1 MMPTD
6 QSQRPQ
12 FAEWRIGQVA
22 CVQIKCPV
30 CGGVLVTTSR
40 QLIDQ
45 INLGNE
51 VRINC
56 SNQVGGAPCGQ
67 LLSVRRSLI
76 VRPT

>member
-12 FAEWRIGQVA
+12 SAEWRIGQVA

-30 CGGVLVTTSR
+30 CGGVLVTTSK

-45 INLGNE
+45 INVGNE
-51 VRINC
+51 VRLNC
-56 SNQVGGAPCGQ
+56 GNQTNDARCNA
-67 LLSVRRSLI
+67 LLMVRRSLI